1 HLLSA
6 QLGDDDARRPAL
18 LRRLDQLQHGLEAD
32 RGWHLHAR
40 VEAALDRLRLPAD
53 TDADEL
59 SGGLK
64 RRALLARAL
73 VGEPDLLLL
82 DEPTNHLDIPAIEGL
97 EELLL
102 GFSGTLLF
110 VTHDRAFLR
119 RLATRIVEIDRGRL
133 TTWPGDWDAY
143 LRRKQERLETEVR
156 HDARLDEKLAQEEAW
171 IRQGIKA
178 RRTRNEGRVRALDKL
193 RAERRAR
200 RRTVGDVRLR
210 LQDTERSGKRVI
222 EAASVSFAYAGG
234 PPLIRDFST
243 LIARG
248 DKVGVIGPNG
258 SGKTTLLRLLL
269 GRLEPG
275 EGEIR
280 HGTRLEVAYF
290 DQHRAELDEEASV
303 ADNVCDGNDKVQVGG
318 KIRHVISYL
327 GDFLFPASMAR

>member
-1 HLLSA
+1 TALLTQKVPRALHGSVFDVVADGLGDLGERLAEYHLLSA
-6 QLGDDDARRPAL
+6 QLAADDARRPAL

-102 GFSGTLLF
+102 GFTGTLLF

-133 TTWPGDWDAY
+133 TT
-143 LRRKQERLETEVR
+143 
-156 HDARLDEKLAQEEAW
+156 
-171 IRQGIKA
+171 
-178 RRTRNEGRVRALDKL
+178 
-193 RAERRAR
+193 
-200 RRTVGDVRLR
+200 
-210 LQDTERSGKRVI
+210 
-222 EAASVSFAYAGG
+222 
-234 PPLIRDFST
+234 
-243 LIARG
+243 
-248 DKVGVIGPNG
+248 
-258 SGKTTLLRLLL
+258 
-269 GRLEPG
+269 
-275 EGEIR
+275 
-280 HGTRLEVAYF
+280 
-290 DQHRAELDEEASV
+290 
-303 ADNVCDGNDKVQVGG
+303 
-318 KIRHVISYL
+318 
-327 GDFLFPASMAR
+327 